1 MLRARP
7 EKWGP
12 RVEIDGASVACTRA
26 GPNSVHFTPPTHAVL
41 VFFTTEPRWHF
52 ALNSDR
58 RTIGIAP
65 AGALEIVPAQNE
77 VFARWTQ
84 DKQSM
89 RMDIAPERLRRLAG
103 QEYDRETFELQLP
116 KRGLVDDRARTL
128 VKLLRH
134 EVENTNIATQE
145 AIDALVTVFST
156 HLLRNYS
163 SLKERQ
169 ARVFVGGLPSLSWR
183 RVRDFVHDNL
193 MGQLSIEQLASITQ
207 LSPSHFM
214 RAFKQTTG
222 QSPHQYVISCRLA
235 YARNLIVNTDAPLS
249 QIAKTVGFSSN
260 SHMTAMMQSNWS
272 TSPSALRKGRSG

>member
-1 MLRARP
+1 M
-7 EKWGP
+7 
-12 RVEIDGASVACTRA
+12 
-26 GPNSVHFTPPTHAVL
+26 L